1 MSRAMARAG
10 YRQRAGR
17 FERPMV
23 PAEFGYSAIGAA
35 AAAMLACV
43 LAAALYAFT
52 LWPLETAG
60 WLALA
65 GLARALGRYPIAA
78 FMK

>member
-52 LWPLETAG
+52 SGPWRRRAGSPLPGWRAPSAG
-60 WLALA
+60 TPS
-65 GLARALGRYPIAA
+65 RPS
-78 FMK
+78 